1 MGFGEQALA
10 VRPRRIGTLPA
21 QRSVSSGGGGG
32 GGLCRILFRTGSME
46 QQKGEQ

>member
-32 GGLCRILFRTGSME
+32 LCRILFRTGSME